1 MKSIKEIFEMMCDE
15 MPYNSAFTY
24 TKPYIVEALKIAQM
38 EGYQQGIDDAKE
50 IIIKSNLKK

>member
-1 MKSIKEIFEMMCDE
+1 MR
-15 MPYNSAFTY
+15 Y